1 MYVRLRGRGRGE
13 EKLIKNLPKG
23 KIESPKMN
31 IIAFSSKLL
40 VKQNIF
46 GGVLF

>member
-13 EKLIKNLPKG
+13 EKLIKNLPSDN
-23 KIESPKMN
+23 EAPKMN

-46 GGVLF
+46 GCVLF